1 MKLIE
6 NWRDAL
12 KMRTVQWGLALAMV
26 PSLLFE
32 LALALGEVLPS
43 LPVVVLEYLPA
54 NVRTALAVAG
64 VVSVV
69 LRLVAQVK
77 LQQPPKKE
85 D

>member
-6 NWRDAL
+6 DWRKAL
-12 KMRTVQWGLALAMV
+12 KMWTVQWGLALALV
-26 PSLLFE
+26 PPLLYE
-32 LALALGEVLPS
+32 LALALGEVLPT
-43 LPVVVLEYLPA
+43 LPLVVLEYMPA
-54 NVRTALAVAG
+54 NVRAALAIAG
-64 VVSVV
+64 VVSVA